1 MPFDAEE
8 LEEHIQK
15 YEEYKQSLIEEA
27 KTKKE
32 QF

>member
-1 MPFDAEE
+1 MPFDVEQ